1 MFSASKCKHIR
12 LIPSLNSDQIPNL
25 NKQPNTPSPLFPD
38 RSQTTST
45 PHMQTTHTKAFAPK
59 TKWSDEEV
67 KTFFALYPRFG
78 ADFKQY
84 VPHLNRTYSQ
94 IKGFYHNYLR
104 RHGTEQ
110 KREADSPAQSFKA
123 REHHQPRPVQNQKP
137 QFSQETALLLD
148 SLMDIML
155 NLKLE

>member
-1 MFSASKCKHIR
+1 MQTYQSNSEWFEFRLNPQFKQTAKHDQPA
-12 LIPSLNSDQIPNL
+12 IPE
-25 NKQPNTPSPLFPD
+25 
-38 RSQTTST
+38 RSQTSPTS
-45 PHMQTTHTKAFAPK
+45 HMQATHTKAFAPK

-84 VPHLNRTYSQ
+84 VPHLDRTYSQ

-110 KREADSPAQSFKA
+110 KREADSPAQSFKT

-155 NLKLE
+155 NLKL

>member
-1 MFSASKCKHIR
+1 MQTYSSNSEWFEFR
-12 LIPSLNSDQIPNL
+12 LNSKL
-25 NKQPNTPSPLFPD
+25 KQTAKHVYSFVSE
-38 RSQTTST
+38 RSQSPST

-84 VPHLNRTYSQ
+84 VPHLDRTYSQ

-110 KREADSPAQSFKA
+110 KRERPTRRPSRSRPESTTSPG
-123 REHHQPRPVQNQKP
+123 PRRTRNPSSVKKP
-137 QFSQETALLLD
+137 LCCQTRSWT
-148 SLMDIML
+148 SCST
-155 NLKLE
+155 

>member
-1 MFSASKCKHIR
+1 MQTYSSNSEWFEFG
-12 LIPSLNSDQIPNL
+12 LNSKL
-25 NKQPNTPSPLFPD
+25 KQTAKHVYSFVSE
-38 RSQTTST
+38 RSQSPST

-84 VPHLNRTYSQ
+84 VPHLDRTYSQ